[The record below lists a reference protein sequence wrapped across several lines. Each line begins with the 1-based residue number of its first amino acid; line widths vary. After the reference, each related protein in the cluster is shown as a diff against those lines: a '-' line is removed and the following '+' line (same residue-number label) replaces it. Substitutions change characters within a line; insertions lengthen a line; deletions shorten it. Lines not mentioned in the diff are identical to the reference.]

1 MRGVGKGRVNS
12 AGERRCRASKSRQW
26 EQRRKLT
33 FVGLFKEV
41 SSSPGW
47 PWICY
52 VAEVHFVGLDP
63 PALSPLPHHQVY
75 RSVLLCPVY
84 ASTGDGT
91 QAFI

>member
-1 MRGVGKGRVNS
+1 MQSEQKQAVGTEKKVD
-12 AGERRCRASKSRQW
+12 
-26 EQRRKLT
+26 